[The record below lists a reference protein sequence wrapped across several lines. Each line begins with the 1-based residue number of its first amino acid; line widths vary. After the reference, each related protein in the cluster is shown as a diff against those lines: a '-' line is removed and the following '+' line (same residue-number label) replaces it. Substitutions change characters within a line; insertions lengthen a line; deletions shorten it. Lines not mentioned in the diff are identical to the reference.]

1 MLSKIFWFN
10 YINILYRSILKKNY
24 LSFLRKIFGIFFK
37 FFRKKLIIFFSS
49 KIINLDKL
57 DKKQFKNHNLDDL
70 FIHFNCDKGKYCFFN
85 GKKVYTHEYSRY
97 YEKYFFPLK
106 KKNLNILELGSHEG
120 KGIAGFFYFFP
131 NANFYGANI
140 NPFQMRYVSKRIS
153 ELYVDVSSEKII
165 KNLASFIKT
174 DLDIII
180 DDASHNLRDILITLP
195 ILFRKLKKGGTYVI
209 EDVDQF
215 KAFKE
220 LNPTNEKLT
229 PIKILKNI
237 KNKKK
242 FNSKFISKKDI
253 EYIKENT
260 RNIIFKKG
268 KSVVNGLNI
277 SDIVFLKKK

>member
-1 MLSKIFWFN
+1 
-10 YINILYRSILKKNY
+10 
-24 LSFLRKIFGIFFK
+24 
-37 FFRKKLIIFFSS
+37 
-49 KIINLDKL
+49 
-57 DKKQFKNHNLDDL
+57 
-70 FIHFNCDKGKYCFFN
+70 
-85 GKKVYTHEYSRY
+85 
-97 YEKYFFPLK
+97 
-106 KKNLNILELGSHEG
+106 
-120 KGIAGFFYFFP
+120 
-131 NANFYGANI
+131 
-140 NPFQMRYVSKRIS
+140 MRYVSKRIS